1 MARNQDN
8 VSVCYFPI
16 LVIFTKKQLLQNTSM
31 NYKNTKQKI
40 DACKMIGSQNFV
52 LDKKSLTITSYDEP
66 HVKTCQGHILDFALN
81 LLNLN
86 WNRYRKIKRWNV
98 IGD

>member
-1 MARNQDN
+1 
-8 VSVCYFPI
+8 
-16 LVIFTKKQLLQNTSM
+16 M

-66 HVKTCQGHILDFALN
+66 HVKT
-81 LLNLN
+81 
-86 WNRYRKIKRWNV
+86 
-98 IGD
+98 